1 MVVIWISTI
10 KLFKRFVSSSS
21 NKTNNSMKKN
31 MFTNISF
38 FQSGKGPGSKLF
50 PPPPLQHIGGDD
62 LAGSL
67 SPLQRMASITNSL
80 VSQPNLPSQSGQQ
93 HRTHRAILPP
103 ITQQQFDRFQH
114 LNTDDV
120 VRRVSL
126 FYSCSTFKKRT
137 ILHSYYLPFGER

>member
-1 MVVIWISTI
+1 VFLQFRDIFCIERTLKEPCLQSGKELKHVIII
-10 KLFKRFVSSSS
+10 KILSVA
-21 NKTNNSMKKN
+21 
-31 MFTNISF
+31 
-38 FQSGKGPGSKLF
+38 GKGPGSKLF

-62 LAGSL
+62 LTGSL

-80 VSQPNLPSQSGQQ
+80 VSQPNLSSQSGQP

-120 VRRVSL
+120 VRRVSGVTL
-126 FYSCSTFKKRT
+126 LYTVASHFYTW
-137 ILHSYYLPFGER
+137 